1 MSVTDENRL
10 SEEGSPYLRQHEENP
25 VNWQPW
31 DEDALE
37 AAKER
42 DVPIFLSVGY
52 SSCHWCHVMAEESF
66 EDPQVAEILN
76 EHFVPIK
83 VDREERPDVDSVY
96 QTICGAVTGQGGWP
110 LSAWLTPEGK
120 PFYVGTYFPRE
131 PKHGRPGFTDL
142 LGNVTD
148 SWTESREE
156 IEERADQW
164 AEAISSELEATP
176 ESDGETEPPGT
187 DLLAD
192 AAGTILRSADR
203 EHGGFGSGQKFPQT
217 GRLHLLLRTAERT
230 GRGVA
235 GEVARETFDAMARGG
250 LRDHVG
256 GGFHR
261 YCTDREWVVPHFEK
275 MLYDNA
281 ELARGF
287 LAAYQAT
294 GEERYSRVARE
305 TFGFVTRELSHPE
318 GGFYSTLDAQSVAPE
333 SRREGNAGGDGGEAG
348 DDHGDG
354 GDRDH
359 DHDHD
364 REREEGAF
372 YVWTPAEVREA
383 VDDEE
388 SAELFCERYGI
399 SERGNFEGTSV
410 LTVSAA
416 VEELADERGTTTEDV
431 AASIE
436 RAREQVFAARA
447 ERPRPPRD
455 EKVLA
460 GWNGLMIGAFAEGA
474 LVLDEHYAEPAVE
487 ALEFCHEQ
495 LWDESAGRLQ
505 RRYKDGEVKIRGY
518 LEDYAFLARGALAC
532 YEATGQAAHLR
543 FALDLA
549 RAIEADF
556 WDESAETLYFTPE
569 GGEELVARPQEL
581 NDQSTPSSVGVA
593 CEVLSALS
601 QFTTHDRFAE
611 ITERVLATHVDTIRA
626 DPRMRA
632 SLVLAADRRATGWLE
647 CIVAAESL
655 PENWR
660 ERLGRT
666 YLPDRLLSVRPPT
679 EAGLGEWLETLESD
693 DAPPIWAEREQREG
707 EPTIY
712 VCRDFTCSPP
722 QTDIDEALDWAE
734 ELAPGAGSASEQGSD
749 LVDPDDDPIA

>member
-142 LGNVTD
+142 LGNITD

-187 DLLAD
+187 GLLAD

-235 GEVARETFDAMARGG
+235 GEVARETFDAMAQGG

-305 TFGFVTRELSHPE
+305 TF
-318 GGFYSTLDAQSVAPE
+318 
-333 SRREGNAGGDGGEAG
+333 
-348 DDHGDG
+348 
-354 GDRDH
+354 
-359 DHDHD
+359 
-364 REREEGAF
+364 
-372 YVWTPAEVREA
+372 
-383 VDDEE
+383 
-388 SAELFCERYGI
+388 
-399 SERGNFEGTSV
+399 
-410 LTVSAA
+410 
-416 VEELADERGTTTEDV
+416 
-431 AASIE
+431 
-436 RAREQVFAARA
+436 
-447 ERPRPPRD
+447 
-455 EKVLA
+455 
-460 GWNGLMIGAFAEGA
+460 
-474 LVLDEHYAEPAVE
+474 
-487 ALEFCHEQ
+487 
-495 LWDESAGRLQ
+495 
-505 RRYKDGEVKIRGY
+505 
-518 LEDYAFLARGALAC
+518 
-532 YEATGQAAHLR
+532 
-543 FALDLA
+543 
-549 RAIEADF
+549 
-556 WDESAETLYFTPE
+556 
-569 GGEELVARPQEL
+569 
-581 NDQSTPSSVGVA
+581 
-593 CEVLSALS
+593 
-601 QFTTHDRFAE
+601 
-611 ITERVLATHVDTIRA
+611 
-626 DPRMRA
+626 
-632 SLVLAADRRATGWLE
+632 
-647 CIVAAESL
+647 
-655 PENWR
+655 
-660 ERLGRT
+660 
-666 YLPDRLLSVRPPT
+666 
-679 EAGLGEWLETLESD
+679 
-693 DAPPIWAEREQREG
+693 
-707 EPTIY
+707 
-712 VCRDFTCSPP
+712 
-722 QTDIDEALDWAE
+722 
-734 ELAPGAGSASEQGSD
+734 
-749 LVDPDDDPIA
+749 

>member
-10 SEEGSPYLRQHEENP
+10 SDEKSPYLRQHANNP

-66 EDPQVAEILN
+66 EDPGVAETLN
-76 EHFVPIK
+76 ESFVPIK

-96 QTICGAVTGQGGWP
+96 QSICAMVTNHGGWP
-110 LSAWLTPEGK
+110 LSVWLTPEGK
-120 PFYVGTYFPRE
+120 PFYVGTYFP
-131 PKHGRPGFTDL
+131 PDSKSGRPGFTDL
-142 LGNVTD
+142 LSNITE
-148 SWTESREE
+148 SWENSREE
-156 IEERADQW
+156 IENRADQW
-164 AEAISSELEATP
+164 ADAISGELEDTP
-176 ESDGETEPPGT
+176 DGGGDPPGT
-187 DLLAD
+187 EVLAE

-203 EHGGFGSGQKFPQT
+203 EHGGFGTGQKFPQT

-230 GRGVA
+230 GRD
-235 GEVARETFDAMARGG
+235 VARDVGIETFDAMAQGG

-287 LAAYQAT
+287 LTAYQVS
-294 GEERYSRVARE
+294 GEETYAEVARE
-305 TFGFVTRELSHPE
+305 TFGFVTRELTDPE

-333 SRREGNAGGDGGEAG
+333 SRQASGTEDADGN
-348 DDHGDG
+348 H
-354 GDRDH
+354 
-359 DHDHD
+359 
-364 REREEGAF
+364 EREEGAF
-372 YVWTPAEVREA
+372 YVWTPAAVHEA
-383 VDDEE
+383 VGDAE

-399 SERGNFEGTSV
+399 TDRGNFEGKSV
-410 LTVSAA
+410 LTESTS
-416 VEELADERGTTTEDV
+416 VEELAETRDTTTE
-431 AASIE
+431 AIEAGLE
-436 RAREQVFAARA
+436 RARERVFETRG

-460 GWNGLMIGAFAEGA
+460 SWNGLMIAAFAEGA
-474 LVLDEHYAEPAVE
+474 LVLDEAYADPAVR
-487 ALEFCHEQ
+487 ALEFCREH
-495 LWDESAGRLQ
+495 LWDESSKRLQ

-532 YEATGQAAHLR
+532 YEATGEVSHLR

-549 RAIEADF
+549 RAIETEF
-556 WDESAETLYFTPE
+556 WDGDAETLYFTPE
-569 GGEELVARPQEL
+569 GGEDLVVRLQEL

-601 QFTTHDRFAE
+601 QFTDHDRFAG
-611 ITERVLATHVDTIRA
+611 IAERVLGTHADTIRA

-632 SLVLAADRRATGWLE
+632 SLVLAADRNATGWLE
-647 CIVAAESL
+647 CTVVADSL
-655 PENWR
+655 PEHWR
-660 ERLGRT
+660 DRLANT

-679 EAGLGEWLETLESD
+679 EEALGEWLDELELG
-693 DAPPIWAEREQREG
+693 DAPPIWAGREQLNG

-722 QTDIDEALDWAE
+722 QTDIGEALDWAAE
-734 ELAPGAGSASEQGSD
+734 FAPSG
-749 LVDPDDDPIA
+749 DPDDADLADPLADDEGPIP